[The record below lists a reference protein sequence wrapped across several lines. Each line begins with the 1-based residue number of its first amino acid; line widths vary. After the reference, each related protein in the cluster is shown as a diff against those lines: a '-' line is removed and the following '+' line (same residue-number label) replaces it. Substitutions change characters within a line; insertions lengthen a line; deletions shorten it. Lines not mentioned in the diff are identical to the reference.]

1 MNNIVINQHGADI
14 DFAAACKMMDSAI
27 AADMD
32 YGDGL
37 TAQEF
42 FNAYCILHSA
52 FHTHLRRVRTEQLE
66 LMR

>member
-1 MNNIVINQHGADI
+1 MIEDTKVINQHGADI
-14 DFAAACKMMDSAI
+14 DFAAAAKMMDSAI

-42 FNAYCILHSA
+42 FNAYCIRH
-52 FHTHLRRVRTEQLE
+52 FIRFGEEFE
-66 LMR
+66 LNNWS